1 MANESAPMPLL
12 IATNNTGKLRE
23 FRALLAPLQ
32 IVAPADLNLDIEV
45 EENGQT
51 FLENATLKA
60 TAFSAAA
67 GLVALADD
75 SGLEIDALDGAP
87 GIHSARFGGPG
98 LNDRDR
104 CRLALEQL
112 TGVPPARRQAR
123 FRCCVTAVGGDGR
136 VIAAEGVCP
145 GRISTEPR
153 GANGFGYDPIFYF
166 SALQRTMAEL
176 PPEVKNR
183 ISHRAAAIRR
193 IATRLV
199 AGFPDLKAG

>member
-1 MANESAPMPLL
+1 MVFSSHLFVFYFLPL
-12 IATNNTGKLRE
+12 
-23 FRALLAPLQ
+23 ALLLYYAAPVRTRHLLLTGLSYLFYGWANPLF
-32 IVAPADLNLDIEV
+32 VVLM
-45 EENGQT
+45 
-51 FLENATLKA
+51 
-60 TAFSAAA
+60 AFS
-67 GLVALADD
+67 
-75 SGLEIDALDGAP
+75 
-87 GIHSARFGGPG
+87 
-98 LNDRDR
+98 
-104 CRLALEQL
+104 
-112 TGVPPARRQAR
+112 
-123 FRCCVTAVGGDGR
+123 TAVDYACGR

-199 AGFPDLKAG
+199 AGFPDLKAD

>member
-1 MANESAPMPLL
+1 MLL
-12 IATNNTGKLRE
+12 LASNNQGKLAE
-23 FRALLAPLQ
+23 IRALIPGIRTAS
-32 IVAPADLNLDIEV
+32 PADVGLELEV
-45 EENGQT
+45 EEDGRS
-51 FLENATLKA
+51 FFENAFLKA
-60 TAFSAAA
+60 AAFARAS

-136 VIAAEGVCP
+136 VIAAKGVCP

-199 AGFPDLKAG
+199 AGFPDLKAD

>member
-1 MANESAPMPLL
+1 MFLL
-12 IATNNTGKLRE
+12 ASNNQGKLAE
-23 FRALLAPLQ
+23 IRALIPGIRTAS
-32 IVAPADLNLDIEV
+32 PADVGLELEV
-45 EENGQT
+45 EEDGRS
-51 FLENATLKA
+51 FFENAFLKA
-60 TAFSAAA
+60 AAFARAS

-176 PPEVKNR
+176 SPEVKNR

-199 AGFPDLKAG
+199 AEFPDLKAD

>member
-1 MANESAPMPLL
+1 MFLL
-12 IATNNTGKLRE
+12 ASNNQGKLAE
-23 FRALLAPLQ
+23 IRALIPGIRTAS
-32 IVAPADLNLDIEV
+32 PADVGLELEV
-45 EENGQT
+45 EEDGRS
-51 FLENATLKA
+51 FFENAFLKA
-60 TAFSAAA
+60 AAFARAS

-176 PPEVKNR
+176 SPEVKNR

-199 AGFPDLKAG
+199 AGFPDLKAD

>member
-1 MANESAPMPLL
+1 MRRQADEC
-12 IATNNTGKLRE
+12 GDQRR
-23 FRALLAPLQ
+23 RARSLC
-32 IVAPADLNLDIEV
+32 V
-45 EENGQT
+45 EELAQY
-51 FLENATLKA
+51 LE
-60 TAFSAAA
+60 
-67 GLVALADD
+67 
-75 SGLEIDALDGAP
+75 
-87 GIHSARFGGPG
+87 ARVWRQAEQHEAHEARGEA
-98 LNDRDR
+98 RDR

-176 PPEVKNR
+176 SPEVKNR

-199 AGFPDLKAG
+199 AGFPDLKAD

>member
-1 MANESAPMPLL
+1 MFLL
-12 IATNNTGKLRE
+12 ASNNQGKLAE
-23 FRALLAPLQ
+23 IRALIPEIRTAS
-32 IVAPADLNLDIEV
+32 PADVGLELEV
-45 EENGQT
+45 EEDGRS
-51 FLENATLKA
+51 FFENAFLKA
-60 TAFSAAA
+60 AAFARAS

-176 PPEVKNR
+176 SPEVKNR

-199 AGFPDLKAG
+199 AGFPDLKAD

>member
-1 MANESAPMPLL
+1 MLL
-12 IATNNTGKLRE
+12 LASNNQGKLAE
-23 FRALLAPLQ
+23 IRALIPEIRTAS
-32 IVAPADLNLDIEV
+32 PADVGLELEV
-45 EENGQT
+45 EEDGRS
-51 FLENATLKA
+51 FFENAFLKA
-60 TAFSAAA
+60 AAFARAS

-176 PPEVKNR
+176 SPEVKNR

-199 AGFPDLKAG
+199 AGFPDLKAD